1 MTAEGR
7 PGALPSRL
15 RGGSIDPSLV
25 RLAREGS
32 KDAFADLFRV
42 TFGDVSRYVG
52 AIVGDPDRAED
63 AVSETYLDAWR
74 QLPALRQEDRFEAW
88 LFRIAHNRAVDEL
101 RRRTAEPIDTQ
112 EELVA
117 PDFESPTAALDRK
130 VDQERLRQA
139 LMDLPRDQR
148 EVILLHQIRG
158 IPHSEIARQMGRR
171 EGASRALLHRAVRS
185 LRKSTQ
191 GD

>member
-1 MTAEGR
+1 MTAEAR
-7 PGALPSRL
+7 RSALPSRL
-15 RGGSIDPSLV
+15 NGGVIDPSLV

-32 KDAFADLFRV
+32 KDAFADLFRE
-42 TFGDVSRYVG
+42 TFRDVSRYIS

-74 QLPALRQEDRFEAW
+74 QLPGLRQEDRFEAW
-88 LFRIAHNRAVDEL
+88 IFRIAHNRAVDEL
-101 RRRTAEPIDTQ
+101 RRRTSEPLETQ
-112 EELVA
+112 DELLA
-117 PDFESPTAALDRK
+117 PEFQSPAAALDRK

-148 EVILLHQIRG
+148 EVVLLHQIRG
-158 IPHSEIARQMGRR
+158 LPHSEIARQMGRR
-171 EGASRALLHRAVRS
+171 EGASRALLHRAVRN
-185 LRKSTQ
+185 LRESVR